1 MKYTTD
7 LGKDTYLT
15 LAKIRKFGVVDYDSQ
30 YKDWFI
36 QCQEAL
42 RYFTVLKTMNL
53 NVQVSSTFMSTQQLL
68 TEANMNA
75 TNRTEYNMT
84 RDYMLTSKSEVFD
97 LSSKIYEM
105 KRRNVVGT
113 VFNKTLL
120 YDDDNNSTVE

>member
-1 MKYTTD
+1 VASPIIEDKTALVMKYTTD

-53 NVQVSSTFMSTQQLL
+53 NV
-68 TEANMNA
+68 
-75 TNRTEYNMT
+75 
-84 RDYMLTSKSEVFD
+84 
-97 LSSKIYEM
+97 
-105 KRRNVVGT
+105 
-113 VFNKTLL
+113 
-120 YDDDNNSTVE
+120 